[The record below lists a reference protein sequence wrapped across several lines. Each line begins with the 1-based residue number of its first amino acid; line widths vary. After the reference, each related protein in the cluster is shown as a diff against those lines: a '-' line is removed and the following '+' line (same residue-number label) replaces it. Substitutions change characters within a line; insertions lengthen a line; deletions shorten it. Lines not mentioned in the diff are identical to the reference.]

1 MAVIFFQNKHYPNAL
16 RDSQSGLEFKF
27 PHTRG
32 VAYYN
37 DDTHFAS
44 GVGEGGDVHY
54 VNFPSAT
61 FLSVKEWV
69 GKTFDDNEPI
79 ESGYTPGTV
88 FKRMYRPHAAM
99 GNFYRAISQ
108 EKLTESFVSL
118 RILLNKLEQLFEVI
132 EPTQENLTVYGHK
145 IREILLLAC
154 MEVESSWSAVLK
166 ENGYSTNGQ
175 LLTTRDYVK
184 LLVPMLLDS
193 YELTLQQYPRF
204 PSFSPFKNWD
214 VSHPTQSLVWYDAY
228 NKTKHDREENLKF
241 ATLNNSVQAVGAA
254 VVMIHAQFS
263 LNFGLGPSHMLMDQ
277 KSPVIKNIF
286 RTVTNFQNHWQECYI
301 PKMAVLPNSSPTPTP
316 SFDWEPVNYNF

>member
-1 MAVIFFQNKHYPNAL
+1 MAVIFFQNKRYPDTVL
-16 RDSQSGLEFKF
+16 DSQSGQEFQF

-32 VAYYN
+32 VAYHNN
-37 DDTHFAS
+37 DTLFAS
-44 GVGEGGDVHY
+44 GVAEVGDVHY
-54 VNFPSAT
+54 THCPTAS
-61 FLSVKEWV
+61 LSVLKEWV
-69 GKTFDDNEPI
+69 GKTFGDNEPI
-79 ESGYTPGTV
+79 ESEYTPGTV

-118 RILLNKLEQLFEVI
+118 RILLNKLEELFEVV
-132 EPTQENLTVYGHK
+132 EPTPENLTVYGHK

-175 LLTTRDYVK
+175 PLTTRDYVK

-193 YELTLQQYPRF
+193 YELTLQQYPHF
-204 PSFSPFKNWD
+204 PSFYPFKNWD
-214 VSHPTQSLVWYDAY
+214 VNHPTQSLEWYDAY

-263 LNFGLGPSHMLMDQ
+263 LNFGLGPSFRLMDQ
-277 KSPVIKNIF
+277 KSPVINNIF

-301 PKMAVLPNSSPTPTP
+301 PKMDVLPNSSPTPTP